1 VEAAPAPVAVE
12 APAAELDMGELRS
25 KARETLFSAEE
36 PAETPEVPA
45 SKPEEKPEPPK
56 TKDELDLSKS
66 WAKHD
71 RERASLARK
80 KAEFAALVKEF
91 ETKQA
96 EFEPKN
102 ADLQTAYSDPIA
114 FLGKAGWDKDKIMQ
128 WVMGDGKVDPELLV
142 KQLETRH
149 QEEIRKLREE
159 RDQEKQELEDARR
172 ARELERVESE
182 LYQDVSAQ
190 LKDPRFELLQKL
202 VAKNPKQEAVLQKKV
217 GEIIAAVY
225 KKSGNETVVDPADA
239 LAYLQAELAEIQL
252 ADPAPSPAVKPAKL
266 AAVEPKP
273 ITNSS
278 HGERVV
284 STVTYDETDPAQR
297 KERARQILAGEIEPD
312 ED

>member
-1 VEAAPAPVAVE
+1 
-12 APAAELDMGELRS
+12 MGELRS

-36 PAETPEVPA
+36 PAPEVEA
-45 SKPEEKPEPPK
+45 KPEPAKAEPEAPK
-56 TKDELDLSKS
+56 PKDEVDLSKS

-71 RERASLARK
+71 RERASLAKK
-80 KAEFAALVKEF
+80 KAEFAAQVKEF
-91 ETKQA
+91 EAKQA

-102 ADLQTAYSDPIA
+102 AGLEEAYRDPIA

-159 RDQEKQELEDARR
+159 RETEKKELESARR
-172 ARELERVESE
+172 TREFERVESE

-190 LKDPRFELLQKL
+190 LKDPKFELLQKL
-202 VAKNPKQEAVLQKKV
+202 VAKNPKQEGVLQRRV
-217 GEIIAAVY
+217 GEIISAVY
-225 KKSGNETVVDPADA
+225 KKTSGETVVDPADA

-252 ADPAPSPAVKPAKL
+252 SDPAPSPAVKPAKL

-284 STVTYDETDPAQR
+284 STVGYDETDPAQR
-297 KERARQILAGEIEPD
+297 KERVRQILAGEIEPD